1 MLLSGYNVLP
11 VAGLLRFQGEKTNLQ
26 EKELVSSDDAG
37 HYLCEYIYFRSM
49 VESVTSNIPVLF
61 CHVPIPG
68 QPFILGEM
76 TEFFLQLV
84 GEMVDHRE
92 EFLHTNLVGV

>member
-1 MLLSGYNVLP
+1 MLLSGYNVIP
-11 VAGLLRFQGEKTNLQ
+11 ATELRHFQGTKTDLQ
-26 EKELVSSDDAG
+26 DKELVSSSEAG

-49 VESVTSNIPVLF
+49 VETITSHIPVLF
-61 CHVPIPG
+61 CHVPFPG

-76 TEFFLQLV
+76 TEFFFQLV

-92 EFLHTNLVGV
+92 EFLHANLAGV